1 MDTRISKALSALAD
15 AYDHATTQTER
26 DAIRRRIAATSYKE
40 EADREGS
47 RRRDTERGRF
57 NAAMLSLDNLVD
69 SFDDPSKIAALSD
82 NGRGADALVDAAGWR
97 AASRAAA
104 LKRLGKADRDFV
116 LAVFRGATWRELGT
130 TRQGFNK
137 RIRKISENFG
147 FHPPPEKPSLK
158 T

>member
-1 MDTRISKALSALAD
+1 MRVCGNA
-15 AYDHATTQTER
+15 QTPVLQGIRGVCPR
-26 DAIRRRIAATSYKE
+26 DPC
-40 EADREGS
+40 S
-47 RRRDTERGRF
+47 R
-57 NAAMLSLDNLVD
+57 
-69 SFDDPSKIAALSD
+69 DPSKIAALSD

>member
-82 NGRGADALVDAAGWR
+82 NGRGAEALVDAAGWR

-104 LKRLGKADRDFV
+104 LKRLGKTDRDFV
-116 LAVFRGATWRELGT
+116 LAVLGGMTWQASGMPKATFYR
-130 TRQGFNK
+130 R
-137 RIRKISENFG
+137 
-147 FHPPPEKPSLK
+147 LK
-158 T
+158 KLKFK